1 MIENNQLLHEEA
13 EHLAQQHNHDS
24 YAEYLREVE
33 MIYKDLLAREE
44 RLNKEHE
51 V

>member
-1 MIENNQLLHEEA
+1 MIETNNFLREVA
-13 EHLAQQHNHDS
+13 EHLAQQHNYDN
-24 YAEYLREVE
+24 YNDYTREVE
-33 MIYKDLLAREE
+33 MIYADLLSREE

>member
-1 MIENNQLLHEEA
+1 MIETNEILHEAA
-13 EHLAQQHNHDS
+13 EHLAKQHNYDN
-24 YAEYLREVE
+24 YKDYIREVE
-33 MIYKDLLAREE
+33 MIYADLLSREE

>member
-1 MIENNQLLHEEA
+1 MIETNEILHEVA
-13 EHLAQQHNHDS
+13 EHLAKQHNYDN
-24 YAEYLREVE
+24 YNDYIREVE
-33 MIYKDLLAREE
+33 MIYADLLSREE

>member
-1 MIENNQLLHEEA
+1 MIETNEILRETA
-13 EHLAQQHNHDS
+13 EHLAQQHNYDN
-24 YAEYLREVE
+24 YNDYVCEVE
-33 MIYKDLLAREE
+33 MIYNDLLARQE